1 MTAEYKVHG
10 PVAVI
15 TLANPPVNGLGL
27 STRQG
32 IVDGLNRPMPMLRSS
47 PSSSPA
53 RVVRFLVAPTSRSS
67 APTNPCK
74 SPTCTP

>member
-32 IVDGLNRPMPMLRSS
+32 LSLIHI
-47 PSSSPA
+47 
-53 RVVRFLVAPTSRSS
+53 
-67 APTNPCK
+67 
-74 SPTCTP
+74 